1 MIGGFQ
7 NLTQVNK
14 RKQKKA
20 RFTQEEDE
28 QLLELVSKYG
38 QDNWSLVASKM
49 NNRNE
54 RQVRDRWRNNLC
66 PEVNKNPWTEE
77 EDSRLVELYNELGP
91 RWVKIASLFENRT
104 DVSLKSRWLV
114 LKRKE
119 KHTVEPQ
126 PKQQNSSPDFEK
138 VKDTIEL
145 MACPFRNIENSYIFL
160 NHDFGDIEQQSRY
173 CVVQYF

>member
-54 RQVRDRWRNNLC
+54 RQVRDRWKNNLC
-66 PEVNKNPWTEE
+66 PVVNKNPWTEE
-77 EDSRLVELYNELGP
+77 EDARLVELYNELGP
-91 RWVKIASLFENRT
+91 RWVKIATLFENRT

-119 KHTVEPQ
+119 KHTH
-126 PKQQNSSPDFEK
+126 KSYFRSPIEDNEVDK
-138 VKDTIEL
+138 VKDIIEM
-145 MACPFRNIENSYIFL
+145 MACPFRNVDTIFSSSFSNATLL
-160 NHDFGDIEQQSRY
+160 NFTSLY
-173 CVVQYF
+173 